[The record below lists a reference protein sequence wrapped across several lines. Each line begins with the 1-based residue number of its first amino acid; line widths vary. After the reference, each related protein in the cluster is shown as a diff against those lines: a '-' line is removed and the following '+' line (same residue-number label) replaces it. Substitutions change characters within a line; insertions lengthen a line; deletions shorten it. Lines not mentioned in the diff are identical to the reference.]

1 MSKRKI
7 SLYID
12 DINDSIK
19 NIEKFTK
26 GISFEEFAKSRL
38 LIDATVRNL
47 EVIGEAA
54 RNISGEIRTKHPQI
68 EWRDIV
74 GMRNRIIH
82 EYFGVDL
89 EIIWK
94 AVKEELPELKKQIR
108 KII

>member
-19 NIEKFTK
+19 NIEEFTK
-26 GISFEEFAKSRL
+26 GVSFEKFSKSRL

-54 RNISGEIRTKHPQI
+54 RNIPKEIRVKYPQI

-94 AVKEELPELKKQIR
+94 AVKEELPELKKQI
-108 KII
+108 KK